1 MSKPHAGESSGG
13 HTRSLMLGLQVLRH
27 LVESPTPLSA
37 TEIARRCG
45 VHQSS
50 ASRALATLAAEG
62 YVRKIGYRSFAPD
75 YGVLEL
81 AITASD
87 RFDLVEK
94 PRAAMRAAAEL
105 ADGLMV
111 SICMLWRHQTIYFL
125 RTTMTAKGGRSIT
138 FSGSGFPLHMSSP
151 ALLLMLDMPEQQAL
165 DLLTYSRERNGW
177 NRPTPQVPATESEVL
192 AAARKCYEHETVL
205 LHNWVEPG
213 HLSAAIRIQTAE
225 EQPTALA
232 LAGPDTIAPP
242 ETVRLWLHQIRRSVE
257 AALQ

>member
-1 MSKPHAGESSGG
+1 MPEPHASERGS
-13 HTRSLMLGLQVLRH
+13 HTKSLMLGLQVLRQ

-81 AITASD
+81 AITASH
-87 RFDLVEK
+87 RFDLVDK
-94 PRAAMRAAAEL
+94 PRAAMREAAEL
-105 ADGLMV
+105 VDGLMV

-125 RTTMTAKGGRSIT
+125 RTTKTTKGGRSIA
-138 FSGSGFPLHMSSP
+138 FSGAGFPLHMSSP
-151 ALLLMLDMPEQQAL
+151 ALLLMLDMPEPQAIE
-165 DLLTYSRERNGW
+165 LLSYSREHSGW
-177 NRPTPQVPATESEVL
+177 DRPTPNVPATESEVL
-192 AAARKCYEHETVL
+192 KAARECYEHDTVL

-213 HLSAAIRIQTAE
+213 HLSAAIRIKTAE

-232 LAGPDTIAPP
+232 LAGADSVAPL